1 MKLDDLYTADI
12 HEEGTEVRILD
23 RSGNETN
30 LYIKVKG
37 VDSPSFRKW
46 SKSHSKKRLE
56 ALRQSK
62 DFDEDASITQG
73 LLDCTIGGRGVEE
86 KFSKKLCAEL
96 YEKAPYIK
104 DQVDIFMGEA
114 ENFTKAKPKK

>member
-12 HEEGTEVRILD
+12 HEEGSEVRILD

-62 DFDEDASITQG
+62 DFD
-73 LLDCTIGGRGVEE
+73 
-86 KFSKKLCAEL
+86 
-96 YEKAPYIK
+96 
-104 DQVDIFMGEA
+104 
-114 ENFTKAKPKK
+114 